1 MILPCKYIIL
11 YCRCDGVIH
20 CNDKSDE
27 AHCENIEYIGKG
39 NQPMSNAQAVSITSL
54 LTALGPIFA
63 GVAILLFILKL
74 VKKDFVRNSR
84 FVISREAIL
93 AQIMHDA
100 RQRWRGNT
108 THGNST
114 DVSNYTVS
122 YTHEDIEIVPVHSMG
137 LPVSIAHRISRES
150 TGGRTSTPHN
160 DSDHLPEGYRLQEI
174 NSNRNT
180 NAQTD
185 IENQNEEIGIVSVHV
200 SESPISFFPSHINDE
215 DSTSDIHSTYI

>member
-1 MILPCKYIIL
+1 MNHCK
-11 YCRCDGVIH
+11 
-20 CNDKSDE
+20 DKSDE

-100 RQRWRGNT
+100 RRRRGRNT
-108 THGNST
+108 TQGNST
-114 DVSNYTVS
+114 DVSNDIVS
-122 YTHEDIEIVPVHSMG
+122 DTHEYIEIVPVHSMG
-137 LPVSIAHRISRES
+137 LPVSIAHGINRES
-150 TGGRTSTPHN
+150 TRGQTSTPRI
-160 DSDHLPEGYRLQEI
+160 DSTHLHEGYRPQGN
-174 NSNRNT
+174 NSERNT
-180 NAQTD
+180 SSQTGN
-185 IENQNEEIGIVSVHV
+185 ENQNEENGVVSGHV
-200 SESPISFFPSHINDE
+200 LESPASFIPSHVPTE
-215 DSTSDIHSTYI
+215 DSPSHMHSTYI